1 VPGVE
6 LVPGTVALD
15 GRSGIAVALDHNGY
29 RQEVDFDPAT
39 ADLISTSNSGLAT
52 TPDYPSGAVIRLM
65 SFGLD
70 LGVFRLLDRWLNTPK
85 SNPKDIKQTKDPCG
99 HLASG
104 GSSPVEYTR
113 LLGE

>member
-1 VPGVE
+1 
-6 LVPGTVALD
+6 
-15 GRSGIAVALDHNGY
+15 
-29 RQEVDFDPAT
+29 
-39 ADLISTSNSGLAT
+39 
-52 TPDYPSGAVIRLM
+52 
-65 SFGLD
+65 
-70 LGVFRLLDRWLNTPK
+70 VFRLLDRWLNTPK